1 MNPPLFHIKD
11 IKKYCLLQDAV
22 QWYCMDLKR
31 VKYFIDLDPS
41 CVYHKDNY
49 NRLPIHHFSW
59 DSDDIVNEKLQLE
72 TAQYLIQASLSY
84 SISNKRIG
92 GLFTKEPNDDDYVIN
107 NIVKGMGIEKT
118 WDLIERSLSK
128 HKQQNNLPCILLQTI
143 KHTPEYCSEVIKRF
157 PKSVHVRDV
166 NNGNR
171 LPIHVALETGMK
183 WSIELEYLFVTSK
196 EFFKDVD
203 PLTKFPLFVLA
214 AMGKSCDLRVVFE
227 MLQEHPE
234 QVEMLKSSY

>member
-143 KHTPEYCSEVIKRF
+143 KHTPEYCSEVIKGF
-157 PKSVHVRDV
+157 PNQFMYV
-166 NNGNR
+166 
-171 LPIHVALETGMK
+171 M
-183 WSIELEYLFVTSK
+183 
-196 EFFKDVD
+196 
-203 PLTKFPLFVLA
+203 
-214 AMGKSCDLRVVFE
+214 
-227 MLQEHPE
+227 
-234 QVEMLKSSY
+234 